1 MINSINSQPTYNYH
15 SCRDESND
23 SPNTSFE
30 SNLKVLLGAL
40 STKASENYSFYNHS
54 SNGIYAF
61 FLCRGDVDN
70 STCRSCVSYAGQD
83 ITTRCP
89 SNTTAIIWFDE
100 CMLRYSDSNF
110 FGVLETLPGVLMW
123 NTQNRTSPEEPN
135 FGARALIYGL
145 IEVARGTDMLYKA
158 GTWSGDNRSDVR
170 YGLVQCTRDING
182 TSCTNCLEKSMTRAN
197 LCCEGKKG
205 WRVLAPSCIIRYE
218 NYSFFQPPSLPPPP
232 QPQLPLPQPLPDN
245 GKTIKLFLPLHN
257 LDLYKCRCR
266 PASL

>member
-1 MINSINSQPTYNYH
+1 MISSINSQPTYNYH
-15 SCRDESND
+15 SCSNN

-54 SNGIYAF
+54 SNGIYAL

-89 SNTTAIIWFDE
+89 SNRTAIIWFDE
-100 CMLRYSDSNF
+100 CMLRYSDANF
-110 FGVLETLPGVLMW
+110 FGVGETSPAVLMYNVG
-123 NTQNRTSPEEPN
+123 NTTSPEEPN
-135 FGARALIYGL
+135 FGARALMNGL

-158 GTWSGDNRSDVR
+158 GTWSGDNRSEVR
-170 YGLVQCTRDING
+170 YGLVQCTRDINA

-218 NYSFFQPPSLPPPP
+218 NYSFFRIPSPPPPPPPLLLPP
-232 QPQLPLPQPLPDN
+232 QPQPQPLPDN
-245 GKTIKLFLPLHN
+245 GKT
-257 LDLYKCRCR
+257 
-266 PASL
+266 S